1 MVKWHNRGSTVY
13 RDLQCPPIDKFE
25 PVTGTERGSRIAY
38 RTYVSY
44 IDKSREYYA
53 AHGYAHPYRWAQ
65 YSDVPFARRGKPLSD
80 STVAFVTTSS
90 MMRVAGSSE
99 SAGGKKRS
107 YASDAT
113 TQPEAMYTNDLSWD
127 HDATTT
133 DDVGSFL
140 PIAHLHD
147 AVEAGV
153 IGAVSSRFYGVPTDY
168 SQRRTKEIDA
178 PDVVQWCKEDGV
190 DAVILV
196 PL

>member
-1 MVKWHNRGSTVY
+1 MT
-13 RDLQCPPIDKFE
+13 
-25 PVTGTERGSRIAY
+25 TTERGARVAY

-65 YSDVPFARRGKPLSD
+65 YSDVPFARLQKPLSE

-90 MMRVAGSSE
+90 MMRAAGSVE
-99 SAGGKKRS
+99 VTGGTKRP
-107 YASDAT
+107 YASGAA
-113 TQPEAMYTNDLSWD
+113 TQPEAMYTSDLSWD
-127 HDATTT
+127 KQATTT

-140 PIAHLHD
+140 PLAHLHD
-147 AVEAGV
+147 AVDKGSVGSA
-153 IGAVSSRFYGVPTDY
+153 SPRFYGVPTDY
-168 SQRRTKEIDA
+168 SQRRTREIDA